1 MLYSAFLAGFYAYK
15 LQQKCV
21 RDSIVFTKTQEIPT
35 LALENVLQIT
45 PVNLAHKI
53 KTNPNLWGL
62 YDE

>member
-1 MLYSAFLAGFYAYK
+1 M
-15 LQQKCV
+15 